1 MADPTAVPPGILA
14 MSNRLAKRPFFLAV
28 LLWLG
33 AIFPVAAQWDTRP
46 INGRDYVAVEGM
58 KSFYGFDSL
67 RRSGNEVV
75 LENKKVKVKLR
86 VGGQECLM
94 NGVKFVFSYK
104 VEDVGGKAWI
114 SRVDLAKLVDPVL
127 RPSYIDKAGNFRTV
141 IIDAGHGGKD
151 PGATNGLGT
160 EATYN
165 LQVAAK
171 LQKLLTARGYKVIMT
186 RETNR
191 YLTLQERVDVANR
204 VRDNA
209 IFISIHHNSGGNAAR
224 GIETFTLSP
233 IGVAHYGRGIN
244 ASDFQERTGNS
255 HDSANVA
262 LATAVHGCMSRRL
275 GKNTF
280 DRGIKRARF
289 SVLTGVR
296 HPSILVECGFMT
308 HPYEARLIHTEAY
321 RNAVTN
327 GIAEAVERYRAAV
340 TKKPVT
346 KP

>member
-1 MADPTAVPPGILA
+1 
-14 MSNRLAKRPFFLAV
+14 MSSRLAKSPLILAV
-28 LLWLG
+28 LLWFG
-33 AIFPVAAQWDTRP
+33 VIAPVSAQWDTKP
-46 INGRDYVAVEGM
+46 INGRDYVAVDGM
-58 KSFYGFDSL
+58 KTFYGFESL
-67 RRSGNEVV
+67 SRSGNEVV
-75 LENKKVKVKLR
+75 LENKKIKLKMR

-104 VEDVGGKAWI
+104 VEEMGGKAWI
-114 SRVDLAKLVDPVL
+114 SRIDLAKLVDPVL
-127 RPSYIDKAGNFRTV
+127 RPSYIDNAGNFKTV

-151 PGATNGLGT
+151 PGATNALGT

-165 LQVAAK
+165 LMIAEKLKGMLAK
-171 LQKLLTARGYKVIMT
+171 RGYKVIMT

-209 IFISIHHNSGGNAAR
+209 IFISIHHNSGGSAAR

-233 IGVAHYGRGIN
+233 IGVAHYGRGLN
-244 ASDFQERTGNS
+244 QSDFQERTGNS

-262 LATAVHGCMSRRL
+262 LATAVHGCMTRRL

-308 HPYEARLIHTEAY
+308 HGYEARLIHTEAY
-321 RNAVTN
+321 RNAVST
-327 GIAEAVERYRAAV
+327 GIAEAIERYRAAV

>member
-1 MADPTAVPPGILA
+1 
-14 MSNRLAKRPFFLAV
+14 MSSRLAKSPLFLAV
-28 LLWLG
+28 LLWFG
-33 AIFPVAAQWDTRP
+33 VIAPVSAQWDTKP
-46 INGRDYVAVEGM
+46 INGREYVAVDGM
-58 KSFYGFDSL
+58 KSFYGFESVS
-67 RRSGNEVV
+67 RSGNEVI
-75 LENKKVKVKLR
+75 LENKKVKLRMR

-104 VEDVGGKAWI
+104 VEELGGKAWI
-114 SRVDLAKLVDPVL
+114 SRIDLAKLVDPVL
-127 RPSYIDKAGNFRTV
+127 RPSYIDNAGNFKTV

-151 PGATNGLGT
+151 PGATNGLST

-165 LQVAAK
+165 LMIAEK
-171 LQKLLTARGYKVIMT
+171 LQAMLAKRGYKVIMT

-209 IFISIHHNSGGNAAR
+209 IFISIHHNSGGRAAR

-233 IGVAHYGRGIN
+233 IGVAHYGRGLN
-244 ASDFQERTGNS
+244 QSDFQERTGNG